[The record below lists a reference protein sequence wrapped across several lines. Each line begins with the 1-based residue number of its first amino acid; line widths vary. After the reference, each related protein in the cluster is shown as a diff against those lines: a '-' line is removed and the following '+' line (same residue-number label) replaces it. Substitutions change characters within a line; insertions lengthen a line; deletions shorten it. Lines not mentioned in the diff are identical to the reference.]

1 MMKIDRY
8 KERIQN
14 MLFMRIFPD
23 KHAQLSEVSLF
34 APQRERRVSL
44 WLEN

>member
-23 KHAQLSEVSLF
+23 KHAQLSEVSFFL
-34 APQRERRVSL
+34 ALQPERRVSM
-44 WLEN
+44 